1 MTMDVILWRHADAE
15 PGQPDLDRALTPKGE
30 KQARRVAEWLHGR
43 LPGSAKIYASP
54 ARRARQTAQALS
66 DLANRKFRTVEG
78 LAPGASVD
86 DVLAAIDID
95 SAEGTVVVVGH
106 QPTLGQ
112 VVSRLLGSEERDWSI
127 KKGGLVWLSQRESN
141 GEAGPVVRAVIS
153 PDLA

>member
-1 MTMDVILWRHADAE
+1 MDVILWRHADAE
-15 PGQPDLDRALTPKGE
+15 PGLPDLERALTPKGR

-43 LPGSAKIYASP
+43 LPGNAKIYASP
-54 ARRARQTAQALS
+54 ARRAQQTAQALS
-66 DLANRKFRTVEG
+66 DVAHRKFRTVEE

-86 DVLAAIDID
+86 DVLAAIDVA
-95 SAEGTVVVVGH
+95 SAKGTVVVVGH

-112 VVSRLLGSEERDWSI
+112 VVSRLLGADEPDWSI
-127 KKGGLVWLSQRESN
+127 KKGGLVWLTQRESK